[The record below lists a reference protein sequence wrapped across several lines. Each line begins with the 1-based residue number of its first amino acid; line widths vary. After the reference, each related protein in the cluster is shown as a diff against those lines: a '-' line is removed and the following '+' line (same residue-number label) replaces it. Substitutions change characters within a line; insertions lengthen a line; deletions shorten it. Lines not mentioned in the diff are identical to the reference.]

1 MGSRSAMSTYEN
13 VLVPI
18 PFPPETET
26 LRRAVAAYLA
36 RFKGQSRV
44 HTESDLCAYLTW
56 CSVHSL
62 DPLTAQRPHLELYI
76 R

>member
-1 MGSRSAMSTYEN
+1 MSTYEN

-18 PFPPETET
+18 PLPHESDT

-44 HTESDLCAYLTW
+44 HTESELREYLTW
-56 CSVHSL
+56 CSSHSL
-62 DPLTAQRPHLELYI
+62 GPLTAQRPHLELYI
-76 R
+76 RWM